1 MEKLNVLYEDN
12 HIIVLEKK
20 SGILSQSDKSGDVD
34 MLTLVK
40 SYIKE
45 KYDKFAD
52 ETQNSVEA
60 LEIKFVLATAGIGID
75 DPKETIERLQDCVAY
90 FKENIFPCTY
100 LLRQRAIEYTEC
112 QTKLLKTVNTFQKN
126 VPLMRL
132 ETFALGTIFGVFLMF
147 LLHL

>member
-1 MEKLNVLYEDN
+1 MQEPQDSAQSE
-12 HIIVLEKK
+12 IAGK
-20 SGILSQSDKSGDVD
+20 SGEEIIA
-34 MLTLVK
+34 
-40 SYIKE
+40 YIKE

-75 DPKETIERLQDCVAY
+75 DPKETVERLQDCVSY

-100 LLRQRAIEYTEC
+100 LLRQRAIEYTRA
-112 QTKLLKTVNTFQKN
+112 QSTFIKSMNKFIKN
-126 VPLMRL
+126 ISLIRL
-132 ETFALGTIFGVFLMF
+132 EAFVFGTIFGVFLMF

>member
-1 MEKLNVLYEDN
+1 MQEPQDSAQSE
-12 HIIVLEKK
+12 IAGK
-20 SGILSQSDKSGDVD
+20 SGEEIIA
-34 MLTLVK
+34 
-40 SYIKE
+40 YIKE

-75 DPKETIERLQDCVAY
+75 DPKETVERLQDCVAY

-100 LLRQRAIEYTEC
+100 LLRQRAIEYTRA
-112 QTKLLKTVNTFQKN
+112 QNTFIKSMNKFIKN
-126 VPLMRL
+126 ISLIRL
-132 ETFALGTIFGVFLMF
+132 EAFVFGTIFGVFLMF

>member
-1 MEKLNVLYEDN
+1 MQEPQNSAQSE
-12 HIIVLEKK
+12 IAGK
-20 SGILSQSDKSGDVD
+20 SGEEIIA
-34 MLTLVK
+34 
-40 SYIKE
+40 YIKE

-75 DPKETIERLQDCVAY
+75 DPKETVERLQDCVAY

-100 LLRQRAIEYTEC
+100 LLRQRAIEYTRA
-112 QTKLLKTVNTFQKN
+112 QNTFIKSMNKFIKN
-126 VPLMRL
+126 ISLIRL
-132 ETFALGTIFGVFLMF
+132 EAFVFGTIFGVFLMF

>member
-1 MEKLNVLYEDN
+1 MQEPQDSAQSE
-12 HIIVLEKK
+12 IAGK
-20 SGILSQSDKSGDVD
+20 SGEEIIA
-34 MLTLVK
+34 
-40 SYIKE
+40 YIKE

-100 LLRQRAIEYTEC
+100 LLRQRAIEYTRA
-112 QTKLLKTVNTFQKN
+112 QNTFIKSMNKFIKN
-126 VPLMRL
+126 ISLIRL
-132 ETFALGTIFGVFLMF
+132 EAFVFGTIFGVFLMF

>member
-1 MEKLNVLYEDN
+1 MQEPQDSAQSE
-12 HIIVLEKK
+12 IAGK
-20 SGILSQSDKSGDVD
+20 SGEEIIA
-34 MLTLVK
+34 
-40 SYIKE
+40 YIKE

-75 DPKETIERLQDCVAY
+75 NPKETVERLQDCVAY

-100 LLRQRAIEYTEC
+100 LLRQRAIEYTRA
-112 QTKLLKTVNTFQKN
+112 QNTFIKSMNKFIKN
-126 VPLMRL
+126 ISLIRL
-132 ETFALGTIFGVFLMF
+132 EAFVFGTIFGVFLMF

>member
-1 MEKLNVLYEDN
+1 MQEPQDSAQSE
-12 HIIVLEKK
+12 IAGK
-20 SGILSQSDKSGDVD
+20 SGEEIIA
-34 MLTLVK
+34 
-40 SYIKE
+40 YIKE

-75 DPKETIERLQDCVAY
+75 DPKETVDRLQDCVAY

-100 LLRQRAIEYTEC
+100 LLRQRAIEYTRA
-112 QTKLLKTVNTFQKN
+112 QNTFIKSMNKFIKN
-126 VPLMRL
+126 ISLIRL
-132 ETFALGTIFGVFLMF
+132 EAFVFGTIFGVFLMF

>member
-1 MEKLNVLYEDN
+1 MQEPQDSAQSE
-12 HIIVLEKK
+12 IAGK
-20 SGILSQSDKSGDVD
+20 SGEEIIA
-34 MLTLVK
+34 
-40 SYIKE
+40 YIKE
-45 KYDKFAD
+45 KYDEFAD

-75 DPKETIERLQDCVAY
+75 DPKETVERLQDCVSY

-112 QTKLLKTVNTFQKN
+112 QTKFLKTVNTFQKN
-126 VPLMRL
+126 VPLIRL